1 MAPNKHPRH
10 GANPR
15 SARTSRYLPRPRPAL
30 LIATALVAAAIPV
43 AAVVTRHTANPG
55 PVAAPEPRVTLQAK
69 EVGFWSRDDRLSPPV
84 HRDRSPV
91 ELGTRFTAAQD
102 GWVSGVRFYKAP
114 GEKGSHTGSLWDSAG
129 TRLATVTFRDES
141 RSGWQEARFDSAVPV
156 VGGKVYTVSYHSEHG
171 TYAGRPS
178 AGALRS
184 GPLSTAAR
192 HVGVYTYGPSRFPHR
207 WNPKNYTYYV
217 GPIYRWLD
225 REPAPS
231 VRPVPSATRSR
242 DVVTYTPRPWPSVS
256 RVSPNPSGEVTIE
269 PSAPPSFEPTPGPS
283 VPPVVEPSAEP
294 SAEPSV
300 VPSARPSEEPTTV
313 VSPSREPSRTPGGEP
328 TGGRPTR
335 SPSRSPSVPAQSPAQ
350 SPAPPPTAPAGSAC
364 PGGYPTPA
372 CTGAPR
378 SVSPLRKAANLGGND
393 YQVTT
398 PGTVIDG
405 VHITGDLV
413 INADGVTVRNSQI
426 DGTVINERGTRQYS
440 FTISDSTVGPASGC
454 VSTPGVG
461 ESHYTAT
468 RVLVRGHGDGFR
480 VSGDDVTIRDS
491 YVHLCSNPGDHSD
504 GIQTYMAGKGLV
516 FQHNTVD
523 QRDARDITAPIFITD
538 PRVVD
543 VTLTDNLVMGGTY
556 SIQVKNA
563 HGRVVVRNNRLV
575 NRSWVYG
582 PVEADCSSIDWSGNT
597 LVTVDDDYR
606 VTSTVGALPCHT

>member
-10 GANPR
+10 GARPGY
-15 SARTSRYLPRPRPAL
+15 ARASRYLPRPRPAL
-30 LIATALVAAAIPV
+30 LITTALVAVAIPV
-43 AAVVTRHTANPG
+43 ATVVTRPAASPG
-55 PVAAPEPRVTLQAK
+55 PAAAPEPRVTLQAK

-102 GWVSGVRFYKAP
+102 GWVTGVRFYKAP
-114 GEKGSHTGSLWDSAG
+114 GEKGTHTGSLWDSKG

-141 RSGWQEARFDSAVPV
+141 RSGWQEARFDRPVPV
-156 VGGKVYTVSYHSEHG
+156 VGGKIYTVSYHSEHG

-192 HVGVYTYGPSRFPHR
+192 RTGVYAYGSSRFPHQ

-217 GPIYRWLD
+217 GPVYRWLD
-225 REPAPS
+225 REPAP
-231 VRPVPSATRSR
+231 PVHPAPSATRSR
-242 DVVTYTPRPWPSVS
+242 DVVTDTPSPWPSGS
-256 RVSPNPSGEVTIE
+256 PVSPVPSGELTIA
-269 PSAPPSFEPTPGPS
+269 PSAPPSFEPTPAPS
-283 VPPVVEPSAEP
+283 VPPVVEPPGEP
-294 SAEPSV
+294 SVLPSV
-300 VPSARPSEEPTTV
+300 VPSVVPSEEQTPAA
-313 VSPSREPSRTPGGEP
+313 SPSREPSRGPGGEQ

-335 SPSRSPSVPAQSPAQ
+335 SPSHDPTSPPDT
-350 SPAPPPTAPAGSAC
+350 PAPPPTAPAGSAC

-378 SVSPLRKAANLGGND
+378 SVDQLRKTANQGGS

-398 PGTVIDG
+398 PGTVLDG

-426 DGTVINERGTRQYS
+426 DGTVINELGTRQYS
-440 FTISDSTVGPASGC
+440 FTISDSTVGPANGC
-454 VSTPGVG
+454 ISTPGVG

-538 PRVVD
+538 PQVVD
-543 VTLTDNLVMGGTY
+543 VTLTDNLIMGGTY

-563 HGRVVVRNNRLV
+563 RGKVVVRNNRLV

-582 PVEADCSSIDWSGNT
+582 PVEADCSTIDWSGNM